1 MTNPPQTRVWPR
13 HQVDLPVRIA
23 PVNHTS
29 EVQVPGLATEL
40 SRAGV
45 AIYAGVDLVPGDLM
59 EVEFESPLQ
68 LRVVATVRDR
78 IGYCFGLAFVGVL
91 NQDRRGNAESSQPE
105 SPTLHR
111 ATQGS
116 AVPPSESFLR
126 AQAVRTQDR
135 LIAIILQRHEAFL
148 RQKEVEINR
157 TREELLWVRQ
167 MQSDIEIVR
176 NMGLPE
182 TPGPKMPVTRAKAAG
197 V

>member
-23 PVNHTS
+23 PVNNAS

-59 EVEFESPLQ
+59 EVEFEAPFQ
-68 LRVVATVRDR
+68 LRVVATVRNR

-91 NQDRRGNAESSQPE
+91 SQDRQAPADSSQA
-105 SPTLHR
+105 SSTSHR
-111 ATQGS
+111 APKDS

-126 AQAVRTQDR
+126 AQAVRAQDR
-135 LIAIILQRHEAFL
+135 LVAIILQRHEAFL
-148 RQKEVEINR
+148 RQKEMEISR

-167 MQSDIEIVR
+167 LQSDIEIVK
-176 NMGLPE
+176 NTGLLGIAEPQI
-182 TPGPKMPVTRAKAAG
+182 PATRAKAAG
-197 V
+197 A